1 MSRAPSIKGRQL
13 LRLLIADGWEYVR
26 DAPHGKWLRKRFRNE
41 TRFTTIKDDNAVI
54 PAGTLRVCDFIAE
67 HPIFGIRLALSAVSI
82 RRFRG
87 ICSQALSAILGP
99 KQTGLGRRGLR
110 RLIEGHS

>member
-41 TRFTTIKDDNAVI
+41 TRFTTVKDDNAVI
-54 PAGTLRVCDFIAE
+54 PAGT
-67 HPIFGIRLALSAVSI
+67 
-82 RRFRG
+82 
-87 ICSQALSAILGP
+87 LSAILGP

-110 RLIEGHS
+110 RLIKGHL